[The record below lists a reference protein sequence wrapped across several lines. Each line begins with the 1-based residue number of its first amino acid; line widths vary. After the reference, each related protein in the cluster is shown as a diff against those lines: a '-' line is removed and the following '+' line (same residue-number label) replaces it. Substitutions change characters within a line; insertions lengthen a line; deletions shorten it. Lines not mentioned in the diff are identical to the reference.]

1 MKRARKENNVQF
13 RKSGSSPKAVAAL
26 LAGVLTMIEFLVLVF
41 YSGIKEETPKAFA
54 VCGTAALVVSFIG
67 LLVSMKCVREQD
79 GGYKVPYAGMAV
91 NGITFLTYIVTYILG
106 IV

>member
-1 MKRARKENNVQF
+1 MLKPKKENNVQF
-13 RKSGSSPKAVAAL
+13 RKSGYSAKAVAAL
-26 LAGVLTMIEFLVLVF
+26 ITGIMTLIVFLVLIL

-54 VCGTAALVVSFIG
+54 ICGTAALVASFIG

-91 NGITFLTYIVTYILG
+91 NGITFLTYLVTYILG
-106 IV
+106 LV